1 VIPDLCQGFAD
12 ADIGVTTPYRLQADK
27 TSDVL
32 DEIEA
37 DTVHRFQGRQK
48 QVVILTTVLDETW
61 RGRTGLPFVDDPQ
74 MINVAVSRA
83 IRRFIL
89 VTNNDLMPTSRHI
102 QDLVGYIRYH
112 SPDDE
117 VVDSA
122 VVSVFDLLY
131 AAYAQRLAPLAAR
144 LRKQLKYPSEDI
156 IWTVLTDI
164 LAEPDHA
171 HLTAIPQ
178 VLLKNLLPD
187 VDRLTPDQAA
197 YVRRRAS
204 VDFVVYNRV
213 TNRPLL
219 AIEVDGFA
227 FHENNPTQLKRDA
240 MKDEILRVHDM
251 PLLRLPTTGSG
262 EQQRIR
268 DALTNESRW
277 ARRSAQ

>member
-1 VIPDLCQGFAD
+1 VDIFRKKAALSSLLTPIVGDRGQAEAHPDHPRCIGRLTAMDAGVDPALAACRKHDLVHAELLRILTVEFGRLTERKGEIGR
-12 ADIGVTTPYRLQADK
+12 ADIDR
-27 TSDVL
+27 
-32 DEIEA
+32 
-37 DTVHRFQGRQK
+37 
-48 QVVILTTVLDETW
+48 
-61 RGRTGLPFVDDPQ
+61 VDPG
-74 MINVAVSRA
+74 
-83 IRRFIL
+83 
-89 VTNNDLMPTSRHI
+89 HI

-117 VVDSA
+117 IVDSA

-131 AAYAQRLAPLAAR
+131 AAYSQRLGPLAAR
-144 LRKQLKYPSEDI
+144 LRKELKYPSEDI
-156 IWTVLTDI
+156 IWTVLHDI
-164 LAEPDHA
+164 LAEPRHA

-178 VLLKNLLPD
+178 VLLKNLLPN
-187 VDRLTPDQAA
+187 VDRLTPDQTA

-204 VDFVVYNRV
+204 IDFVVYNRV

-227 FHENNPTQLKRDA
+227 FHENDPAQLKRDA
-240 MKDEILRVHDM
+240 IKNEIMHVHDM

-268 DALTNESRW
+268 DALTDAESRW